1 MKRPEL
7 RPYQAEAGAKVNAA
21 IAAGYRRV
29 LMVAP
34 TGSGKTV
41 IAAAMIDQAAAAGR
55 EVLVVAHRR
64 EIVAQTVAK
73 LADAGIEAGIIQA
86 GVEPRP
92 ELLVQVASIQTLH
105 ARAIRGS
112 RFAGFSPRYARACE
126 LRWQTMAEE
135 VIEIADKQ
143 DFVERPDIANAMVQQ
158 QRLAVDAR
166 KWLLSKMAPRK
177 YGDRVEVAGSPDAP
191 IIRRIEL
198 IAVYPRIE
206 PPTIDVEPD
215 NGPDA

>member
-1 MKRPEL
+1 MPD
-7 RPYQAEAGAKVNAA
+7 PH
-21 IAAGYRRV
+21 RV
-29 LMVAP
+29 
-34 TGSGKTV
+34 
-41 IAAAMIDQAAAAGR
+41 R
-55 EVLVVAHRR
+55 EWALDDR
-64 EIVAQTVAK
+64 
-73 LADAGIEAGIIQA
+73 
-86 GVEPRP
+86 
-92 ELLVQVASIQTLH
+92 
-105 ARAIRGS
+105 
-112 RFAGFSPRYARACE
+112 AGFSPRYARACE